1 VSNKIIN
8 NKVGLR
14 HDGSGN
20 NKIDNWMSNNAVPEE
35 LFERHTASE
44 TGPSPK
50 ISVEINSEPPGA
62 DVLIDDVP
70 MKWQTPG
77 YANFTEPGSH
87 DLELRLNDRKIKR
100 LLIIPRGE
108 EPEPVIAKF
117 NETND

>member
-1 VSNKIIN
+1 
-8 NKVGLR
+8 
-14 HDGSGN
+14 
-20 NKIDNWMSNNAVPEE
+20 
-35 LFERHTASE
+35 
-44 TGPSPK
+44 
-50 ISVEINSEPPGA
+50 
-62 DVLIDDVP
+62 